1 MDYKIKGSDRRT
13 AFFHDWHN
21 KLHIITNM
29 IKDWSLEEVKNNID
43 KITYGANDA
52 RMDGFVTWGCKQ
64 DLYQI
69 LWYCEDALEKC
80 SSYEGEEEFLKKR
93 EQQKPLT
100 MLGRK

>member
-1 MDYKIKGSDRRT
+1 MFDGT
-13 AFFHDWHN
+13 AFFLDFYA
-21 KLHIITNM
+21 KYVIITSM

-80 SSYEGEEEFLKKR
+80 STYEGEEEYVKRRDQQQMLKA
-93 EQQKPLT
+93 
-100 MLGRK
+100 LGKK